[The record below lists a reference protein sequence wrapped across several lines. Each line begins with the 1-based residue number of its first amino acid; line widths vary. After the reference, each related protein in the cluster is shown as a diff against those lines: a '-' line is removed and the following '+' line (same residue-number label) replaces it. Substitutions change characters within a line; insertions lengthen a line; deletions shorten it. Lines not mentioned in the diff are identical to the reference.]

1 MSSKYEDM
9 TSDEKIDHLEKGFK
23 TIKKEKANLEK
34 QLKQSDNSKLA
45 KLNAIRGDNIVL
57 DQTVLQ
63 VALETYLNQDLSIN
77 EKNKYQ
83 NLIIK
88 TSRLLTSQDYKNE
101 WMNKEEAETEKSN
114 DNEDNQKAY

>member
-1 MSSKYEDM
+1 M
-9 TSDEKIDHLEKGFK
+9 TNEELEKK
-23 TIKKEKANLEK
+23 PLREQVYILKDLYTKIKNEKNNLEK

-77 EKNKYQ
+77 DKNKYQ
-83 NLIIK
+83 SLIID
-88 TSRLLTSQDYKNE
+88 TSRLLSSQGYKNE
-101 WMNKEEAETEKSN
+101 WMKSEVLEN
-114 DNEDNQKAY
+114 SDFEDNQKVF